1 MPAQEQ
7 SYMGKGTLWIFCHHY
22 DSVSNR
28 KSLCPNIL
36 FVLPNHA
43 ALLDSISVQKC
54 SAAEVFFKNCSPGF
68 PSQYTEGGAA
78 TRVSGG
84 AKSVGEDAGK
94 HAERCSLCDRAEEE
108 DRRLGQRGGQEGKLC
123 KDAGV
128 STLSL
133 FLLPTTYEPSR
144 FVGSTG
150 EIWAAFFHIL
160 SPSCLELLSNSQMH
174 SSDTFSSF
182 KNNSLWNN
190 PPIKKNF
197 RYVRI
202 FQMFFLPCK

>member
-1 MPAQEQ
+1 MDILSSVWLCIKQKKFVSKHP
-7 SYMGKGTLWIFCHHY
+7 FCPTKPRCFVRQY
-22 DSVSNR
+22 
-28 KSLCPNIL
+28 LCP
-36 FVLPNHA
+36 
-43 ALLDSISVQKC
+43 
-54 SAAEVFFKNCSPGF
+54 EVFCGWSFFLNCSPGF
-68 PSQYTEGGAA
+68 PSQYTEGGAT

-133 FLLPTTYEPSR
+133 FLLPTAYEPSR
-144 FVGSTG
+144 FVRSTG

-174 SSDTFSSF
+174 NSDTFSSF